1 MFEILSTEQEY
12 YSKLTA
18 NEKIIYTANQE
29 QLAALSTWNDYT
41 VRAFVDVAHLMYA
54 LQDNHERYNR
64 ITDYLYALPNA
75 TEEQQLQYNQ
85 LYQSNDELFT
95 ASLTIGT
102 FSAVLSLDAMDECDA
117 LYTYL
122 SALKKNRFDNMCESF
137 SVSVLIETLESH
149 CCL

>member
-1 MFEILSTEQEY
+1 
-12 YSKLTA
+12 
-18 NEKIIYTANQE
+18 
-29 QLAALSTWNDYT
+29 
-41 VRAFVDVAHLMYA
+41 
-54 LQDNHERYNR
+54 
-64 ITDYLYALPNA
+64 LYALPNA

-85 LYQSNDELFT
+85 LDQINDELFT